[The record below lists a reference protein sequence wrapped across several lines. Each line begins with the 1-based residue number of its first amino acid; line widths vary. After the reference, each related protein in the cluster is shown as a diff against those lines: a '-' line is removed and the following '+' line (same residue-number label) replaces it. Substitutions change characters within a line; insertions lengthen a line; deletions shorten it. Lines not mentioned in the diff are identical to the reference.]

1 MLKNAVKRI
10 VKIATT
16 PRGKGQ
22 LEETEMERE
31 ETAAAEMTPGAQKF
45 LREQIQAVWQ
55 LEVILFMKQSTGAM
69 SAAKIATHLYS
80 NPREIEDALS
90 RFDKNGILKADGG
103 EPATYF
109 YRPQSAELQN
119 AIDEA
124 CRAYQTKR
132 LAVINFIFSRDGSS
146 GS

>member
-1 MLKNAVKRI
+1 
-10 VKIATT
+10 
-16 PRGKGQ
+16 
-22 LEETEMERE
+22 MERE

-55 LEVILFMKQSTGAM
+55 LEVILFMKQSTAAM